1 MWRHSIGEPRRKPRV
16 DAPEHHRPC
25 RSPGARRPGREGA
38 RPRRS
43 PVRAGAPDPR
53 GQGTDRGDLEART
66 RASVRDRRR
75 NEQRRPGAAAPPVSA
90 AGRER
95 QEGAGQVITQGLSR
109 NRVILATAGTALA
122 LLLAALDQTIVGTAI
137 PRIVADLNGLDRLA
151 WVTTAYLVTSTTMTP
166 IAGKLGDLFGR
177 KPFLLAG
184 MIGFVAASALCG
196 LSQDMTQLI
205 VFRGIQGIFGGVLFA
220 TVFTVIG
227 DLFPPE
233 SRGRVQG
240 LFGGVFGLS
249 SIVGPTAGGFIT
261 DHWSWRWVFE
271 VNIPVGIVAVAVV
284 LAGLPYVRSKASW
297 RDIDFFGAVTLAA
310 GVVPLLIALSITR
323 DHAWTSPEVEGLLA
337 LAAVMLAAFVFVESR
352 VEHPIVP
359 LELFKNTTFTVSMV
373 VGFLTAFGMFGSILF
388 TPLVFQG
395 VLGISATNSG
405 ALITPMMFGLLGA
418 STLTGF
424 AMRRVKRY
432 RYLGTLGVAVMIVGM
447 YLLSLITPS
456 MPEWRVVA
464 ALIVVGLGL
473 GTTFPLYLTAVQVAL
488 PRSYMGVASSQIQ
501 FWRNLGGTVGSSI
514 LGAVL
519 ANRLPDYLKT
529 RIGELHLP
537 PQALQHLPSGGA
549 NAVLQPGALSQLP
562 PAVATAIRLALSD
575 TLRDIYIFAGL
586 ILIAALVATVFLKEV
601 PLAGVPT
608 QAFGEPVPEDDDT
621 KAREP
626 VAV

>member
-1 MWRHSIGEPRRKPRV
+1 
-16 DAPEHHRPC
+16 
-25 RSPGARRPGREGA
+25 
-38 RPRRS
+38 
-43 PVRAGAPDPR
+43 
-53 GQGTDRGDLEART
+53 
-66 RASVRDRRR
+66 
-75 NEQRRPGAAAPPVSA
+75 
-90 AGRER
+90 
-95 QEGAGQVITQGLSR
+95 VITQGLSR
-109 NRVILATAGTALA
+109 NRVILATAGTMLA

-233 SRGRVQG
+233 NRGRVQG
-240 LFGGVFGLS
+240 MFGGVFGLS
-249 SIVGPTAGGFIT
+249 AIIGPTAGGFIT
-261 DHWSWRWVFE
+261 DHWGWRWVFE
-271 VNIPVGIVAVAVV
+271 VNIPVGIVAVGVV

-297 RDIDFFGAVTLAA
+297 RDIDFWGAFTLAA
-310 GVVPLLIALSITR
+310 GVVPMLIALSITR
-323 DHAWTSPEVEGLLA
+323 DHAWTSPEVMGLLA

-359 LELFKNTTFTVSMV
+359 LELFKNPTFTVSMI

-405 ALITPMMFGLLGA
+405 ALITPMMFGLLAA
-418 STLTGF
+418 STLTGLV
-424 AMRRVKRY
+424 MRRIKYY
-432 RYLGTLGVAVMIVGM
+432 RFLGTLGVAVMIVGM
-447 YLLSLITPS
+447 YLLSQITPS
-456 MPEWRVVA
+456 TPQWHVVA
-464 ALIVVGLGL
+464 DLIVVGLGI

-488 PRSYMGVASSQIQ
+488 PRKHMGVASSQIQ

-519 ANRLPDYLKT
+519 ANRLPDYLKV
-529 RIGELHLP
+529 RITDLHLP
-537 PQALQHLPSGGA
+537 AQIHLPSGGA
-549 NAVLQPGALSQLP
+549 NAILQPGALAQLP
-562 PAVATAIRLALSD
+562 APVAAAIRLALAD
-575 TLRDIYIFAGL
+575 TLHDIYFFAGL
-586 ILIAALVATVFLKEV
+586 ILIVALVSTVFLKEV
-601 PLAGVPT
+601 PLSSTASTTGL
-608 QAFGEPVPEDDDT
+608 GEPVPDDEAT
-621 KAREP
+621 ESRERVP
-626 VAV
+626 A

>member
-1 MWRHSIGEPRRKPRV
+1 MRRHPARGFGREHGVHASQ
-16 DAPEHHRPC
+16 HHRARRP
-25 RSPGARRPGREGA
+25 PGARRPCRA
-38 RPRRS
+38 RPGS
-43 PVRAGAPDPR
+43 VRQALDPGKADGGRARPHPGGLER
-53 GQGTDRGDLEART
+53 GRGP
-66 RASVRDRRR
+66 SVRDGRRVQ
-75 NEQRRPGAAAPPVSA
+75 QRRPGAASTPVPA
-90 AGRER
+90 AGDQR
-95 QEGAGQVITQGLSR
+95 QEGAGEVITQGLSR
-109 NRVILATAGTALA
+109 NRVILATAGTMLA

-271 VNIPVGIVAVAVV
+271 VNIPVGIVAVVVV

-297 RDIDFFGAVTLAA
+297 RDIDFWGAFTLAA

-323 DHAWTSPEVEGLLA
+323 DHAWTSPEVMGLLA
-337 LAAVMLAAFVFVESR
+337 LAAAMLAGFVFVEGR

-359 LELFKNTTFTVSMV
+359 LELFKNTTFTVSMI

-405 ALITPMMFGLLGA
+405 ALITPMMFGLLAA

-424 AMRRVKRY
+424 VMRRVKYY
-432 RYLGTLGVAVMIVGM
+432 RFLGTLGVAVMIGGM
-447 YLLSLITPS
+447 YLLSLISPTT
-456 MPEWRVVA
+456 PEWRGVA
-464 ALIVVGLGL
+464 ALLVVGIGN
-473 GTTFPLYLTAVQVAL
+473 GARFPHSFTLVQVAL
-488 PRSYMGVASSQIQ
+488 PSQ
-501 FWRNLGGTVGSSI
+501 R
-514 LGAVL
+514 
-519 ANRLPDYLKT
+519 
-529 RIGELHLP
+529 
-537 PQALQHLPSGGA
+537 
-549 NAVLQPGALSQLP
+549 
-562 PAVATAIRLALSD
+562 
-575 TLRDIYIFAGL
+575 
-586 ILIAALVATVFLKEV
+586 
-601 PLAGVPT
+601 
-608 QAFGEPVPEDDDT
+608 
-621 KAREP
+621 
-626 VAV
+626 

>member
-1 MWRHSIGEPRRKPRV
+1 
-16 DAPEHHRPC
+16 
-25 RSPGARRPGREGA
+25 
-38 RPRRS
+38 
-43 PVRAGAPDPR
+43 
-53 GQGTDRGDLEART
+53 
-66 RASVRDRRR
+66 
-75 NEQRRPGAAAPPVSA
+75 
-90 AGRER
+90 
-95 QEGAGQVITQGLSR
+95 VITQGLSR
-109 NRVILATAGTALA
+109 NRVILATAGTMLA

-184 MIGFVAASALCG
+184 MIGFVAASVVCG

-233 SRGRVQG
+233 NRARVQG

-249 SIVGPTAGGFIT
+249 AIIGPTAGGFIT
-261 DHWSWRWVFE
+261 DHFGWRWVFE

-297 RDIDFFGAVTLAA
+297 RDIDYWGAFTLAA

-323 DHAWTSPEVEGLLA
+323 DHAWTSPEVVGLLA
-337 LAAVMLAAFVFVESR
+337 LAALMLAAFVFVEGR
-352 VEHPIVP
+352 VAQPIVP
-359 LELFKNTTFTVSMV
+359 LELFKNPTFTVSMI

-405 ALITPMMFGLLGA
+405 ALITPMMFGLLAA

-424 AMRRVKRY
+424 VMRRIKYY
-432 RYLGTLGVAVMIVGM
+432 RFLGTLGVAVMIVGM

-456 MPEWRVVA
+456 TQEWRVVA

-488 PRSYMGVASSQIQ
+488 PRKHLGVASSQIQ

-519 ANRLPDYLKT
+519 ANRLPGYLGT
-529 RIGELHLP
+529 RIASLHLP
-537 PQALQHLPSGGA
+537 AQALQHLPSGGA
-549 NAVLQPGALSQLP
+549 NSILQPGALAKLP
-562 PAVATAIRLALSD
+562 SAVANAIRLSLAD
-575 TLRDIYIFAGL
+575 TLHDIYFFAGL
-586 ILIAALVATVFLKEV
+586 VLIVALVSTVFLKEV
-601 PLAGVPT
+601 PLTGAPSGTGFADPVPT
-608 QAFGEPVPEDDDT
+608 DEADEGAE
-621 KAREP
+621 ARE
-626 VAV
+626 AVPA